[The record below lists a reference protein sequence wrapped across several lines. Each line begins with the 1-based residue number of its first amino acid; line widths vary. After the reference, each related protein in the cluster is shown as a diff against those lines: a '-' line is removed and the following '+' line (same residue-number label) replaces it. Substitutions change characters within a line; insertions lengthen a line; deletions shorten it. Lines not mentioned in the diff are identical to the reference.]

1 MHLDSEKMY
10 SSQEMYESFSMLDYM
25 SKALQNHLSML
36 PVSWRVGSANVR
48 ETVRPGAVGQCQHG
62 GGLGALFGL
71 LFSRGAL
78 SHLQINPTASK
89 SCYIWEF
96 YWSQVLFAHF
106 SSFRAELDIYF
117 LSWVILEPRNSFAV
131 SCNWGLFSNGCS
143 FVWSFFQS
151 QRCHRVTKLLR
162 ISTYSRCVWD
172 SVCTAYWCIGL
183 ISRAKIQAP

>member
-1 MHLDSEKMY
+1 MPQLEFFLLWPVLMATLPWSINTTWAC
-10 SSQEMYESFSMLDYM
+10 SQL
-25 SKALQNHLSML
+25 
-36 PVSWRVGSANVR
+36 VGGWGSANVR

-106 SSFRAELDIYF
+106 SFRAKLDIYF
-117 LSWVILEPRNSFAV
+117 LSWVILEPRNCFAV

-143 FVWSFFQS
+143 FVWSFS
-151 QRCHRVTKLLR
+151 VTESPSSFELVR
-162 ISTYSRCVWD
+162 IVDVCGIACVRHTD
-172 SVCTAYWCIGL
+172 V
-183 ISRAKIQAP
+183 

>member
-1 MHLDSEKMY
+1 MGIFLTLACFNGHSALKYHVLHIFMHLDSEKMY

-89 SCYIWEF
+89 SCYI
-96 YWSQVLFAHF
+96 
-106 SSFRAELDIYF
+106 
-117 LSWVILEPRNSFAV
+117 
-131 SCNWGLFSNGCS
+131 
-143 FVWSFFQS
+143 
-151 QRCHRVTKLLR
+151 
-162 ISTYSRCVWD
+162 
-172 SVCTAYWCIGL
+172 
-183 ISRAKIQAP
+183 